1 MGSPRI
7 FGLSQSSLHLAV
19 FVVSLCPEF
28 LEGRGPRC
36 PLKLQ
41 EFPVLTGEV
50 LG

>member
-1 MGSPRI
+1 MGSPGI
-7 FGLSQSSLHLAV
+7 VGLSQSSHHPAV

-36 PLKLQ
+36 PLQHQ
-41 EFPVLTGEV
+41 EFPVLTVEV